1 MKYAVNQINIYKS
14 LSIYKYTCI
23 IYNIH
28 VHVQRSNIHGYQQ
41 EVIPDVAAPA
51 EEEFHVG
58 EHVDL

>member
-1 MKYAVNQINIYKS
+1 MYEY
-14 LSIYKYTCI
+14 

-28 VHVQRSNIHGYQQ
+28 VHVHRNNIHGYQQ

-51 EEEFHVG
+51 EEFHVG